1 MAVTKIHPI
10 KKTLYSAIKYITS
23 NEKTDEQKL
32 IHSKNCIDKFAHTQF
47 ENTRKVHKV
56 KGTVLAHHLIQS
68 FLPDEVDIDT
78 AHKIGRKLCDEIL
91 GSDYEYVLTTHID
104 KGHIHNHIIF
114 NNVSYT
120 TGKCYQSNKKSYYKI
135 RYESDKICK
144 ENNLIVIDKY
154 YSEYIKKFK
163 KEKTSTN
170 YYDVKKM
177 NTFKSKLKYSI
188 DKAILQANSYEHFL
202 KIMRNND
209 YEVKYG
215 KHIAFKHSTQNKFT
229 RSKSINENY
238 TEESIKNRIEDSC
251 KDYKHYLESSLIDI
265 ENNVKA
271 HNSKAYELWARKHN
285 LKTMAASI
293 VYMRKNNLTE
303 SKINHYLEKN
313 TNYLRNLAYE
323 IKSYSNNIKNLS
335 YALECMYI
343 RDNYTLRD
351 QVYHNNFKFKNA
363 VAFLKKNNYEDTSY
377 RDVIIQLELIQKKRD
392 ILIDKHLFYK
402 NKIRKYSLLGK
413 KITCNT
419 KQSI

>member
-10 KKTLYSAIKYITS
+10 KKTLYSAINYITS

-32 IHSKNCIDKFAHTQF
+32 IHSKNCIARIAYTQF
-47 ENTRKVHKV
+47 ENTRKIHKV

-68 FLPDEVDIDT
+68 FLPDEIDTDT
-78 AHKIGRKLCDEIL
+78 AHKIGKKLCDKIL
-91 GSDYEYVLTTHID
+91 GSDYEYVLATHID

-120 TGKCYQSNKKSYYKI
+120 TGKCYQSNKKSYHKI

-163 KEKTSTN
+163 KEKINTN
-170 YYDVKKM
+170 YYDIKKV

-202 KIMRNND
+202 KIMREKD

-215 KHIAFKHSTQNKFT
+215 KHVAFKHSTQNKFT

-238 TEESIKNRIEDSC
+238 TEESIRNRIEDSS

-265 ENNVKA
+265 EKNIKA
-271 HNSKAYELWARKHN
+271 HNYKAYKLWARKHN
-285 LKTMAASI
+285 LKTMAASV
-293 VYMRKNNLTE
+293 VYMRRNNLTNKMNN
-303 SKINHYLEKN
+303 SQIRKNVEKLQQL
-313 TNYLRNLAYE
+313 TNEIRAYN
-323 IKSYSNNIKNLS
+323 NNIKHLS
-335 YALECMYI
+335 TILDSMYI
-343 RDNYTLRD
+343 RDKHIIVDKRYKYNLDFIKADNLLKKTNY
-351 QVYHNNFKFKNA
+351 NNASYKDLILKIEVLQEKKNA
-363 VAFLKKNNYEDTSY
+363 LLQEHSSIKYKILRGENLKSINNN
-377 RDVIIQLELIQKKRD
+377 IHK
-392 ILIDKHLFYK
+392 
-402 NKIRKYSLLGK
+402 
-413 KITCNT
+413 
-419 KQSI
+419 